1 MCPQKS
7 ESPKKIDLSHRE
19 LKYGQK
25 PFILWFT
32 GLSGSG
38 KTTLSIALE
47 NLLFERNH
55 KVYVL
60 DGDIVRKGLNKDLG
74 FSIEDRRENIRRVGE
89 VAQLFADA
97 SFQVIA
103 AFISP
108 FREERDNIRAS
119 CAPIPFVEVFL
130 DAPLEVCEKRDPKG
144 LYKKARKNIISDFT
158 GITSPYEPPHNP
170 EILIRT
176 DKNSVKVCTEK
187 IITYLEN
194 HNLLD

>member
-1 MCPQKS
+1 MCSQKSGFPQK
-7 ESPKKIDLSHRE
+7 IDFSQRE
-19 LKYGQK
+19 LKYDQK

-38 KTTLSIALE
+38 KTTLSIAVE
-47 NLLFERNH
+47 KFLFEGNH

-60 DGDIVRKGLNKDLG
+60 DGDIIRRGLNKDLG

-97 SFQVIA
+97 AFHVIV

-108 FREERDNIRAS
+108 FREDRDKIRCS
-119 CAPIPFVEVFL
+119 CAPIPFIEVFVN
-130 DAPLEVCEKRDPKG
+130 APLEVCEKRDPKG
-144 LYKKARKNIISDFT
+144 LYKKARQNTVSEFT
-158 GITSPYEPPHNP
+158 GISSSYEPPDNP

-176 DKNSVKVCTEK
+176 DKNSVKDCAET
-187 IITYLEN
+187 IIAYLKD